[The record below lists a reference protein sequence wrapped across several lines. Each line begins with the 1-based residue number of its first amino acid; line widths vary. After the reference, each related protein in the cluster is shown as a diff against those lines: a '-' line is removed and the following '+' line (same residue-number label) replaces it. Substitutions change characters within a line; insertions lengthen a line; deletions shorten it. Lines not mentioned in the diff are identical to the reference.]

1 MEHTIALLEAEI
13 DSLKD
18 AYKTTVN
25 EEIKT
30 EYSTRILSHKKA
42 IRILNKFIEKPP
54 KNDKATV
61 IDEFDKQVDIKY
73 LGIPNI
79 CFSVTDN
86 DDDRE
91 EEYRRQ
97 RIERGFDDS
106 EIWNLDLTIA
116 KFILP
121 RIKHYRNNCNGNQH
135 YLKDMD
141 KIIEALQLV
150 NDGHNYLP
158 YGDAYEKI

>member
-1 MEHTIALLEAEI
+1 MEHTIAFLQAEI

-42 IRILNKFIEKPP
+42 IRILNKYIEKQP
-54 KNDKATV
+54 KNDKSTV

-86 DDDRE
+86 NVRV
-91 EEYRRQ
+91 YQ
-97 RIERGFDDS
+97 SI
-106 EIWNLDLTIA
+106 NLCNISA
-116 KFILP
+116 PLP
-121 RIKHYRNNCNGNQH
+121 VRTAFLVQIFLYIYN
-135 YLKDMD
+135 
-141 KIIEALQLV
+141 KINIQPLM
-150 NDGHNYLP
+150 
-158 YGDAYEKI
+158 